1 MYGDSSEPHEVS
13 IDWFIEEVKI
23 ELYKQGGDAA
33 RRAIRG
39 TGSTTRDLPE
49 AKKEPDFSFKP
60 KNSQDNPTII
70 GEIAY
75 ENESFVELIRESELW
90 RTSIETQFFIGVK
103 INNRTRGS
111 KRNPNLKAIIWQKT
125 PYKYY
130 EINFGKGSS
139 NKKNNRLYI
148 EIPLDCLFHGTQKPS
163 SLQGKNHIKL
173 DLYELWQ
180 DIISTL

>member
-1 MYGDSSEPHEVS
+1 MYGDPSEPHEVS

-23 ELYKQGGDAA
+23 ELYKQGRDAA
-33 RRAIRG
+33 RRAISG

-60 KNSQDNPTII
+60 KNSPDNPTII

-139 NKKNNRLYI
+139 NEKNKRLYI
-148 EIPLDCLFHGTQKPS
+148 EIPLDCLFHGAQKPS
-163 SLQGKNHIKL
+163 SLQGINHIKL

-180 DIISTL
+180 DITSTL